1 MQCGYFVSL
10 GAAGMFALNA
20 CRDRPEGKISLL
32 TSIQSELFDT
42 TLENCRLILKDAGPP
57 SPAPAV
63 CVRTRPQRDHTSWG
77 LFHDFMPIV
86 LSSLKPMDGKMTV
99 PQQPPAYF

>member
-1 MQCGYFVSL
+1 MP
-10 GAAGMFALNA
+10 AAIGLKAKYP
-20 CRDRPEGKISLL
+20 CYPP
-32 TSIQSELFDT
+32 SIQSELFDT

-63 CVRTRPQRDHTSWG
+63 CLRTRPQRDHTSWG

-86 LSSLKPMDGKMTV
+86 LSSLKPMDGKMTL
-99 PQQPPAYF
+99 PQHPYF